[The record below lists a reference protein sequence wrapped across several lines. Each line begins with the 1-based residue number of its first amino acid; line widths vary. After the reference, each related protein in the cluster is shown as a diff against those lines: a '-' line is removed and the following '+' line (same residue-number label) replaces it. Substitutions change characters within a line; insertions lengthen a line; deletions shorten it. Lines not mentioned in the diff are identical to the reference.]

1 MILQAR
7 VIIRTALAYLVAATL
22 LGAALLLNQAI
33 GVSDAL
39 FALQPAFYHLLTVG
53 WLTQL
58 ILGVAVW
65 MFPAASREQPHGNPR
80 LTWLA
85 YATLNAGLLL
95 RLIAEPLLV
104 WRPAPWLGSALALS
118 AVLQAV
124 GIWLFIGLVWPRVK
138 PRATPPR
145 RRADAGEAN

>member
-33 GVSDAL
+33 GVSGAL
-39 FALQPAFYHLLTVG
+39 FALQPVFYHLLTIG

-85 YATLNAGLLL
+85 YLALNAGLLL
-95 RLIAEPLLV
+95 RLVAEPLLT
-104 WRPAPWLGSALALS
+104 WRPAPWLGGALALS
-118 AVLQAV
+118 ALLQV
-124 GIWLFIGLVWPRVK
+124 TGIWLFIGLVWPRVK
-138 PRATPPR
+138 PRPTPPR
-145 RRADAGEAN
+145 RRSETGEAD